1 MDGNYLVLMNQ
12 EEETLSSPLSW
23 SRYWN
28 QCLSSIIGMHWICLI
43 EGKTVS
49 NTETYGYA

>member
-12 EEETLSSPLSW
+12 EEEKLSSPLAW
-23 SRYWN
+23 SRYRN

-49 NTETYGYA
+49 NTEM